1 MFKNL
6 KSWYDRKVYIISYL
20 YNVYRHLSDTEKT
33 IQAHA
38 KKISKSTEYEK
49 TRYGRVL
56 EYDGRRFDKDG
67 NPVEGFAGVILRDW
81 PTKSVQAKWEEITE
95 EDKKVVL
102 DLWFNKNV
110 NKGE

>member
-1 MFKNL
+1 MIKKL

-20 YNVYRHLSDTEKT
+20 YNVYRHLSDTEKS

-56 EYDGRRFDKDG
+56 EYDGKRFDKDG
-67 NPVEGFAGVILRDW
+67 NPVEGYAGVIRNDW
-81 PTKSVQAKWEEITE
+81 SAKI
-95 EDKKVVL
+95 
-102 DLWFNKNV
+102 
-110 NKGE
+110 